1 MVTLHIEHAITDYR
15 TWQRA
20 FDRFADVRRANGVLR
35 HRIHRPAEDERYVLI
50 GLDFGTR
57 EEAATFLDILT
68 TRVWST
74 PANSPALAGAPRT
87 RILELVDE
95 QTSAAQ

>member
-35 HRIHRPAEDERYVLI
+35 HRIHRPAEDERY
-50 GLDFGTR
+50 R
-57 EEAATFLDILT
+57 SEE
-68 TRVWST
+68 RSKSV
-74 PANSPALAGAPRT
+74 
-87 RILELVDE
+87 V
-95 QTSAAQ
+95 